1 MINQAPI
8 VRYMASV
15 CEIFFAD
22 FCKKTFSAESI
33 LRPDPPAYNASSIS
47 KGGQPTKDEL
57 TLLGSDGIQ
66 SGSR

>member
-22 FCKKTFSAESI
+22 FCKKTFSAESQ
-33 LRPDPPAYNASSIS
+33 YNRY
-47 KGGQPTKDEL
+47 
-57 TLLGSDGIQ
+57 TLLIPVFRREQ
-66 SGSR
+66 FLEQYTAIHK

>member
-22 FCKKTFSAESI
+22 FCKKTFSAESHTFTTI
-33 LRPDPPAYNASSIS
+33 FGSTYLFSPKAAEFHPAFAF
-47 KGGQPTKDEL
+47 
-57 TLLGSDGIQ
+57 
-66 SGSR
+66 

>member
-15 CEIFFAD
+15 CEMFFAD

-33 LRPDPPAYNASSIS
+33 VMSDPKYGP
-47 KGGQPTKDEL
+47 QV
-57 TLLGSDGIQ
+57 TLH
-66 SGSR
+66 

>member
-22 FCKKTFSAESI
+22 FCKKTFSAESHI
-33 LRPDPPAYNASSIS
+33 MSDPWVDDPERGGEINPFIPDDLQF
-47 KGGQPTKDEL
+47 KVL
-57 TLLGSDGIQ
+57 VVLL
-66 SGSR
+66 